1 MMRERLRQFNRF
13 DYKGAT
19 PLVAKANPQLS
30 KAPPCNQI
38 PPVSRPLLGRLHA
51 IEPPPLEHNP
61 QNVPASSGRSLFFAI
76 SALLSVNFTPGHEDF
91 CSSPSAPI
99 FRVFCVFRGFNSPV
113 FFVPFRAFLW
123 LSIPLLC
130 ASAPE
135 RGQFGKGLVRGFGI
149 FSSRFRPSLLH
160 FHVKI

>member
-1 MMRERLRQFNRF
+1 LAVTFAFSRKNSTGPDWLLLDLHKPPSRTISFRRH
-13 DYKGAT
+13 
-19 PLVAKANPQLS
+19 PVHHVA
-30 KAPPCNQI
+30 
-38 PPVSRPLLGRLHA
+38 HA
-51 IEPPPLEHNP
+51 RAKEPPPLEHNP

-76 SALLSVNFTPGHEDF
+76 SALLTVNFTPGHEDF

-130 ASAPE
+130 ASAPCP
-135 RGQFGKGLVRGFGI
+135 VRAG
-149 FSSRFRPSLLH
+149 PSLR
-160 FHVKI
+160 